1 MMMSKTIT
9 FFKKHWVKI
18 VIAVGVIGLSVL
30 LWIIDGYITFLTTI
44 IAGLFV
50 GLGSSFAITYI
61 FEAEKKKSRDSMR
74 ELIIENFVYSC
85 ADYIQSLE
93 LWYEKHSGVKI
104 SILEKPDEVL
114 KLLETFRTSY
124 KDKDSSEVEK
134 EFSMLYHDFVY
145 SIGPVYYSYRQLD
158 NQHLLLNDV
167 LGIDEYKFFHNMI
180 KGDIFDE
187 FLSFKKKDRF
197 GNTVKGYYIFHQ
209 LRVCLNCVLD
219 AHKIFPEISE
229 KYLVLQNKS
238 K

>member
-1 MMMSKTIT
+1 MT
-9 FFKKHWVKI
+9 FLKKHWVKI
-18 VIAVGVIGLSVL
+18 VIAVGVIGLSIL

-104 SILEKPDEVL
+104 SIFEKPDAVL
-114 KLLETFRTSY
+114 KILETLRTSY
-124 KDKDSSEVEK
+124 KDKASSEVEK

-145 SIGPVYYSYRQLD
+145 SIGPVYYSYILYRDSQL
-158 NQHLLLNDV
+158 NCLR
-167 LGIDEYKFFHNMI
+167 
-180 KGDIFDE
+180 
-187 FLSFKKKDRF
+187 FLSIF
-197 GNTVKGYYIFHQ
+197 GKP
-209 LRVCLNCVLD
+209 LLAL
-219 AHKIFPEISE
+219 
-229 KYLVLQNKS
+229 YL
-238 K
+238 